1 MNTPRDDED
10 REDLRYAEYVL
21 GVLDADARAAVE
33 REIERDP
40 HAAAEVARWQ
50 KYLLPLAED
59 VAPVTPPDQAWT
71 RLRAALGLAAPE
83 SRTAIEPRRVSVWQS
98 VTFWRWLALGA
109 GAVAAACIVLLL
121 VVPRTPSA
129 PPAAQ
134 QLAYATAR
142 IEQDNGLPGWT
153 ATLDASRARIV
164 LVPAAPGAIPA
175 GRMPELWLIPSSGKP
190 IALGVFRPDRATSLG
205 VRRDLLARINA
216 QTLLAVSIEP
226 PGGSPTGQPTGPV
239 IGKGTLN
246 GI

>member
-33 REIERDP
+33 REIENDP

-50 KYLLPLAED
+50 KHLLPLAQD
-59 VAPVTPPDQAWT
+59 VAPVAPSDQVWT
-71 RLRAALGLAAPE
+71 RLGSTLGFAPAE
-83 SRTAIEPRRVSVWQS
+83 SRTATEPHRASLWQN
-98 VTFWRWLALGA
+98 VAFWRWFALGA
-109 GAVAAACIVLLL
+109 GAVAAACIALLL
-121 VVPRTPSA
+121 VVPRVPPA
-129 PPAAQ
+129 PPAAR
-134 QLAYATAR
+134 QLAYVTAR
-142 IEQDNGLPGWT
+142 IQQDNGLAGWT

-164 LVPAAPGAIPA
+164 LVPAAPAAIPA
-175 GRMPELWLIPSSGKP
+175 NRVPELWLIPSGGKP
-190 IALGVFRPDRATSLG
+190 IAVGVFTPDKATSLG

-239 IGKGTLN
+239 IGKGSLN